1 MERNILRMTQRFG
14 DDRVTTPYLTK
25 YEICRLLGTRSTAIA
40 LNAKIDSTSYTNALD
55 ISLQELK
62 SGKVPLKIRRYLP
75 DGSFED
81 WHLDELKL

>member
-1 MERNILRMTQRFG
+1 MVFLNSSICSLTALTSKSKF
-14 DDRVTTPYLTK
+14 VTLDGLSVKKGKGGASALT
-25 YEICRLLGTRSTAIA
+25 
-40 LNAKIDSTSYTNALD
+40 AKIDSTSYTNALD